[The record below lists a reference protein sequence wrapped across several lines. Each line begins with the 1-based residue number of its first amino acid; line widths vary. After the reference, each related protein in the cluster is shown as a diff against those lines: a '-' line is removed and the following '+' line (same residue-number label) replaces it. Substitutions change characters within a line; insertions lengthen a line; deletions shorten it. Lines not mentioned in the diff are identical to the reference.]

1 MISPSSNSPGELMR
15 FLMHL
20 REQFDTEEQ
29 FKEFALAEVRHF
41 ITDLR
46 SLGIEL
52 TMRPTYGG
60 LPVSHHSATQ
70 KLGVTQKLTSSS

>member
-1 MISPSSNSPGELMR
+1 MMSPKSTSPGELMR

-29 FKEFALAEVRHF
+29 FKEFTLAEVRHF

-46 SLGIEL
+46 PLGIEL
-52 TMRPTYGG
+52 TMRPNYGG
-60 LPVSHHSATQ
+60 QPVSHHS
-70 KLGVTQKLTSSS
+70 VTQKLTHSR